1 MQFVIVNCKIRA
13 TKKSPMKHRRQ
24 DLIYIYDTDRQK
36 IIMIDGE
43 TGEQVDEEDDQVT
56 SFLKYLHKEGKAAL
70 LRKFAVW
77 CTRQINKKLKP
88 IQKKI
93 IDLAEEAIRR
103 ETDAQSLRELY
114 EETEGTAIATDTVGL
129 RQGNENA
136 PAYLSARECINP
148 DPLEGAI
155 QAARFHRLWAEM
167 QSEEDDISDLA
178 LQEIKAGAAESEIQQ
193 VEQKQTDYLL
203 DLMNEW
209 GILEVKKIACW
220 MVEKSILYTCH
231 KPFWL
236 NQPPQ
241 TPPFYREQWNNT
253 SPGKDWYFSSTLQ
266 GPYGRLKVEQ
276 RSENSPL
283 VKGEMQEGL

>member
-1 MQFVIVNCKIRA
+1 MQFVYCKLKNQGNQKI
-13 TKKSPMKHRRQ
+13 PMKHRRQ
-24 DLIYIYDTDRQK
+24 DLIYIYDSDCQK

-43 TGEQVDEEDDQVT
+43 TGEQVDQEDDQVT
-56 SFLKYLHKEGKAAL
+56 SFLKYLYGKGKTVL

-93 IDLAEEAIRR
+93 IDLAEEAISRN
-103 ETDAQSLRELY
+103 TDAQSLRELY

-155 QAARFHRLWAEM
+155 QAARFHRLWTEM
-167 QSEEDDISDLA
+167 RDKGDDISDLA
-178 LQEIKAGAAESEIQQ
+178 LQEIKAGAAESEILQ

-203 DLMNEW
+203 DLMNE
-209 GILEVKKIACW
+209 
-220 MVEKSILYTCH
+220 
-231 KPFWL
+231 
-236 NQPPQ
+236 
-241 TPPFYREQWNNT
+241 
-253 SPGKDWYFSSTLQ
+253 
-266 GPYGRLKVEQ
+266 
-276 RSENSPL
+276 
-283 VKGEMQEGL
+283 